1 MGPGPTLASVE
12 LLLTLAFIYN
22 PIPTFIQGKRFKI
35 KVSLEF
41 SKYNDYGQAPAVG
54 SFPWS
59 LPKKPEDID
68 GSQNLVQKSWE
79 AFGKAK

>member
-1 MGPGPTLASVE
+1 MGPSPTLASVE
-12 LLLTLAFIYN
+12 LLLTVALIYN
-22 PIPTFIQGKRFKI
+22 PIPTFIQAKRFKT

-41 SKYNDYGQAPAVG
+41 SKYNDYGRAPAVG
-54 SFPWS
+54 SFPGS

-79 AFGKAK
+79 IFGKMK